1 MNFSS
6 GDEIDEDFNQGAN
19 DGSDSDSF
27 EKEMEMELNKEFS
40 HYSQHLFDTQTTGI
54 RKLTG
59 GARICSGG

>member
-19 DGSDSDSF
+19 DGNDSDSF

-54 RKLTG
+54 K
-59 GARICSGG
+59 